1 MAKHHERHIREI
13 AHGNIMQAL
22 FILQIGHKPARV
34 RIAQRTVIHARFAMA
49 DMIVRIHGEARL
61 IKGGNHVQIA
71 TGMLAIAVHQL
82 DYPARRTQRRIGPGA
97 HGIAAISGR
106 KRNLSQGH
114 KLRLRFSYKM
124 QFKVLFRLNV
134 LIIYEIGHFVND
146 NSICK

>member
-71 TGMLAIAVHQL
+71 AGMLAIAVHQL
-82 DYPARRTQRRIGPGA
+82 DYPARRAQRRIGPGA